1 MTDLAIVILIAAV
14 LVVAGIRIGML
25 VSPRLSRWSE
35 RAPEDPHDD

>member
-14 LVVAGIRIGML
+14 LVVAGIRIGFL

-35 RAPEDPHDD
+35 RAAEDPHDD